1 MRKPLR
7 LGIVASALAL
17 SALILM
23 PSAASASVSPG
34 TYPGT
39 LNSANAPS
47 GTHLQTGAIS
57 CTVAA
62 DLSITCSSY
71 ELAGVGHT
79 NAVDLLTA
87 RYTAIVDCFNPGVN
101 PNNPIESHTT
111 DFTASDSDTLTS
123 AKNGRLRV
131 FSLSVNPASVGQVC
145 PNPNWTPVIR
155 GGTLTLVSFSYTL
168 TFEGFSAPAVE
179 ISQTDP

>member
-7 LGIVASALAL
+7 LGVFASALAL
-17 SALILM
+17 SALLFI
-23 PSAASASVSPG
+23 PAAASASVSPG
-34 TYPGT
+34 TYTGSV
-39 LNSANAPS
+39 NSANAPS
-47 GTHLQTGAIS
+47 GTHLQTGSIS

-62 DLSITCSSY
+62 NLSITCSSY

-87 RYTAIVDCFNPGVN
+87 RYTAIVDCNNPGN
-101 PNNPIESHTT
+101 NRNNPIESHTT
-111 DFTASDSDTLTS
+111 DFSASDSDTLTS
-123 AKNGRLRV
+123 SKNGRLTV

-168 TFEGFSAPAVE
+168 TFEGFSSPAIE